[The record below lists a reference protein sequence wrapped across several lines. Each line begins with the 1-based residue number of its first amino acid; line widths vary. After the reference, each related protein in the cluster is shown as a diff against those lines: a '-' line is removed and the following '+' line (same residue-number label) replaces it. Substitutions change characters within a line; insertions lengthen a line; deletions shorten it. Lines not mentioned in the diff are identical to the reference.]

1 MSRRYTDE
9 EKAHAIQRLTENFY
23 NISVTSLQIGIP
35 IRTLHAW
42 RREHLLQQNAA
53 ARMGFAAAH
62 QHFSGENPLLPHKIF
77 VRQQQQQQQAAPQ
90 PAPTNGIHK
99 VPIWQ
104 QIFEQPDFPAERDPA
119 AVDDLD
125 PIGKEY
131 THIRQRLM
139 SHVEHLIDTLNDD
152 PHTSHL
158 RIIALTRL
166 LDRVIR
172 LESLVRRETPERNI
186 VEIRY
191 TNSLGEISHRPP
203 WLNTESPEPYQ
214 GHPHSDDDP
223 YPATGDDESRR
234 QLKDHTHAVSSAI
247 GFE

>member
-9 EKAHAIQRLTENFY
+9 EKAYAIQYLVENFY
-23 NISVTSLQIGIP
+23 NISVTSLQTGIP
-35 IRTLHAW
+35 VRTLYTW
-42 RREHLLQQNAA
+42 KREHLLQHNAA
-53 ARMGFAAAH
+53 AKPIVAAAH
-62 QHFSGENPLLPHKIF
+62 QQFSGEKPLQQHKNSVLPLLLP
-77 VRQQQQQQQAAPQ
+77 QAAPEQ
-90 PAPTNGIHK
+90 EPEPTNGIHK
-99 VPIWQ
+99 IPIWQ
-104 QIFEQPDFPAERDPA
+104 RIFEQPDFPPEHDPA
-119 AVDDLD
+119 ADLD

-166 LDRVIR
+166 LDRVIK
-172 LESLVRRETPERNI
+172 LESLVRREDPDRNI

-203 WLNTESPEPYQ
+203 WLNTESPEPY
-214 GHPHSDDDP
+214 PVI
-223 YPATGDDESRR
+223 GDDESRP
-234 QLKDHTHAVSSAI
+234 LSPHPTHP
-247 GFE
+247 